1 MNSLGYTK
9 DNIHFGDTQI
19 KNGSLSVDGD
29 VFVGGDLEV
38 DGSITGFNI
47 SNEVVCLNRWYS
59 TNQTGVFAPALPPAT
74 ILKNNT
80 STLSNS
86 GEKTVGNNVIQG
98 DDLEDANSFAVMNL
112 KILNRVE
119 NNAGG
124 DNVNQFSIFLTT
136 GGVTSDISWEEMN
149 FGGFTL
155 PFPGAYQ
162 NIEKTITFTKSA
174 FNPNNIIVTVN
185 CFKPTNDR
193 SQNVP
198 TTTNTDKFFTSSN
211 FLKLGSQNGNI
222 IAPVSNSTTNNST
235 FILTGYTPGD
245 DITVDIRVVKTNNA
259 PNVIEANLEYGT
271 LNVYK
276 QQELP
281 SGGGGGGSG
290 NHLALTNLNA
300 IGGSGFADAGH
311 DLMFLSNASKP
322 INGNYFLPT
331 TDGGVAGGVLTTD
344 GAGTTSFQT
353 LTSGV
358 TRAWVNK
365 YSILTNPTFGAGI
378 GIPTNLDTTGSG
390 SKNYTDVNFPIG
402 SQLHIQACGSWNV
415 NTTNLCGGQF
425 VLAVGGGGFTI
436 TDVFE
441 LIAPVTTLNE
451 VDTGLGYWSVDINI
465 VRVGTTTV
473 RLGRVSVNS
482 RLTSTSTINVP
493 IVNSITNNPNGFTF
507 GVPAFPFDIDLQW
520 IDQSLGGQCF
530 PVAGTYNHNVINAN
544 DTLAVTTNPSLD
556 HNTLSNLTTGDPHS
570 QYTKL
575 SGRVGGQVLSGGLLP
590 IHNLVLKSHDIG
602 LPNVTVKDLNTQ
614 FNKNIDM
621 DDNEIIN
628 CNNIRT
634 NISPI
639 FTINK
644 NGSNAT
650 ELYGNSTIRR
660 IQVSNRV
667 YLLSGTDLDMG
678 TGDIIN
684 STNTNKIDMDDTN
697 DITLESG
704 SGNIKINSDL
714 NMNSNNTINQ
724 DNITF
729 IDNARLDNVNNGFSL
744 RNSRDG
750 PLDNIYIAPGENIFY
765 KNINL
770 QSGANMTF
778 PFANN
783 SIGSPITGNLNNL
796 YVNNINGL
804 TPVGGLYASTS
815 AGTLINNTTLQSLIP
830 LTSVGSLSVPPNGF
844 SVGDCFHL
852 VITGDCVFTN
862 NDTVQITLK
871 QNGNILAQTP
881 SFLLEDANS
890 GNNVFEIEADFNIR
904 SIGAVGSI
912 HTSFEFTYNKDTL
925 DSKDFRGT
933 RSNDT
938 QSINTTIASALDV
951 EFQFISKNA
960 SSSIQTQLFRLQK
973 VY

>member
-1 MNSLGYTK
+1 MLSNGRSK
-9 DNIHFGDTQI
+9 DNLHQEIDGNLI
-19 KNGSLSVDGD
+19 VDGD
-29 VFVGGDLEV
+29 AEIKGDLTV

-98 DDLEDANSFAVMNL
+98 DDLEDANSFAIMNL

-124 DNVNQFSIFLTT
+124 DNINQFSIFLTT

-155 PFPGAYQ
+155 GTPGAYQ

-174 FNPNNIIVTVN
+174 FNPANIICTVN
-185 CFKPTNDR
+185 CFKPSNDR

-198 TTTNTDKFFTSSN
+198 TSTNTDKFFTTSN
-211 FLKLGSQNGNI
+211 FLKIGSQNGNI
-222 IAPVSNSTTNNST
+222 ICPVSNSTTNNST
-235 FILTGYTPGD
+235 FILTGYNAGD
-245 DITVDIRVVKTNNA
+245 DITVDIRVVKTANA

-276 QQELP
+276 QQQLP

-290 NHLALTNLNA
+290 DHLTLTNLNA

-331 TDGGVAGGVLTTD
+331 TDGGIAGGVLTTD

-378 GIPTNLDTTGSG
+378 GIPSNLDSTGSG
-390 SKNYTDVNFPIG
+390 SKNYTDVNFPVG

-465 VRVGTTTV
+465 VRVGATTV

-507 GVPAFPFDIDLQW
+507 GVPSFPFDIDLQW
-520 IDQSLGGQCF
+520 IDQSVGGQCF

-570 QYTKL
+570 QYAKL
-575 SGRVGGQVLSGGLLP
+575 SGKPLGQVLAGGVLP
-590 IHNLVLKSHDIG
+590 IHTLVLKSHDIG
-602 LPNVTVKDLNTQ
+602 LPNVTVRDLNTE

-621 DDNEIIN
+621 SSNNIIN
-628 CNNIRT
+628 VSEVNNTSNLRLSSVGGLLDIDSNLIQFTSTAVPQGQIDAVGGWEIFNNLSMTNNNINNVNALQATQVNTDTIENSGSGFLTFTNLGSYTPSFTSTGLDMNDGELTSVNNIRT
-634 NISPI
+634 NVQPI
-639 FTINK
+639 LTINK

-650 ELYGNSTIRR
+650 EIYGNSTIRR
-660 IQVSNRV
+660 VQISNGV
-667 YLLSGTDLDMG
+667 YLLTGTDLFCGNNDIRQCGNLEVSTINGITPSSGLFMG
-678 TGDIIN
+678 TSDGVLITATTAETSLLPATFVGSLTVPANGFQISSYHLVLAGNFSSNNGDNLTIRLKSNGTTLGTVVVPLNN
-684 STNTNKIDMDDTN
+684 S
-697 DITLESG
+697 SG
-704 SGNIKINSDL
+704 SSFEVEVDFQIRAVGGAGVADILSNFDFTYNQSGGGGAFVGERSISQ
-714 NMNSNNTINQ
+714 NNT
-724 DNITF
+724 TF
-729 IDNARLDNVNNGFSL
+729 DTTISNTLAVTAQFS
-744 RNSRDG
+744 ST
-750 PLDNIYIAPGENIFY
+750 
-765 KNINL
+765 
-770 QSGANMTF
+770 SV
-778 PFANN
+778 NN
-783 SIGSPITGNLNNL
+783 SIQTRVSK
-796 YVNNINGL
+796 L
-804 TPVGGLYASTS
+804 T
-815 AGTLINNTTLQSLIP
+815 
-830 LTSVGSLSVPPNGF
+830 
-844 SVGDCFHL
+844 
-852 VITGDCVFTN
+852 
-862 NDTVQITLK
+862 
-871 QNGNILAQTP
+871 QT
-881 SFLLEDANS
+881 
-890 GNNVFEIEADFNIR
+890 
-904 SIGAVGSI
+904 
-912 HTSFEFTYNKDTL
+912 Y
-925 DSKDFRGT
+925 
-933 RSNDT
+933 
-938 QSINTTIASALDV
+938 
-951 EFQFISKNA
+951 
-960 SSSIQTQLFRLQK
+960 
-973 VY
+973 

>member
-1 MNSLGYTK
+1 MLSNGRSK
-9 DNIHFGDTQI
+9 DNLHQGTTKIASGDLEI
-19 KNGSLSVDGD
+19 DGNLIVDGD
-29 VFVGGDLEV
+29 AEIKGDLTV
-38 DGSITGFNI
+38 DGNIIGFNI

-80 STLSNS
+80 STFTNS

-98 DDLEDANSFAVMNL
+98 DDLEDANSFAIMNL

-124 DNVNQFSIFLTT
+124 DNINQFSIFLTT

-155 PFPGAYQ
+155 GTPGAYQ

-174 FNPNNIIVTVN
+174 FNPANIICTVN
-185 CFKPTNDR
+185 CFKPSNDR

-198 TTTNTDKFFTSSN
+198 TSTNTDKFFTTSN
-211 FLKLGSQNGNI
+211 FLKIGSQNGNI
-222 IAPVSNSTTNNST
+222 ICPVSNSTTNNST
-235 FILTGYTPGD
+235 FILTGYTAGD
-245 DITVDIRVVKTNNA
+245 DITVDIRVVKSANA

-276 QQELP
+276 QQQLP
-281 SGGGGGGSG
+281 SGGGGGSG
-290 NHLALTNLNA
+290 DHLTLTNLNA
-300 IGGSGFADAGH
+300 IGSSGFQDAGH

-378 GIPTNLDTTGSG
+378 GIPSNLDSTGSG

-441 LIAPVTTLNE
+441 LVAPVTTLNE

-473 RLGRVSVNS
+473 RLGRVTVNS
-482 RLTSTSTINVP
+482 RLTTTSTINVP

-602 LPNVTVKDLNTQ
+602 LPNVTVRDLNTE

-621 DDNEIIN
+621 SSNNIIN
-628 CNNIRT
+628 VSEVNNTSNLKLSSVGGSLDIDSNLIQFISTAVPQGQIDAVGGWEIFNNLSMNNNNINNVNALGATQVNTDTIENSGSGFLTFT
-634 NISPI
+634 NLGSYTPS
-639 FTINK
+639 FTPSGLDMNDGELFLTINK

-650 ELYGNSTIRR
+650 EIYGNSTIRR
-660 IQVSNRV
+660 VQISNGV
-667 YLLSGTDLDMG
+667 YLLTGTDLFCG
-678 TGDIIN
+678 N
-684 STNTNKIDMDDTN
+684 N
-697 DITLESG
+697 DIRQCGNLEVSTINNFTPVGGIFAGTADSLTLTASTVEQSILPTAFVGTLAVPANAFQVGDSFHLVLAGDFG
-704 SGNIKINSDL
+704 SQNGDTVNIRLYGGQTSAVLLADL
-714 NMNSNNTINQ
+714 AVPLVSSTGVSFEVEVDFQLRTIGGAGVADICSNFDFTYNGGAGGAFRGERGVFQNNT
-724 DNITF
+724 TF
-729 IDNARLDNVNNGFSL
+729 DTTVNNVLLITAQFS
-744 RNSRDG
+744 S
-750 PLDNIYIAPGENIFY
+750 
-765 KNINL
+765 
-770 QSGANMTF
+770 AN
-778 PFANN
+778 ANN
-783 SIGSPITGNLNNL
+783 SIK
-796 YVNNINGL
+796 
-804 TPVGGLYASTS
+804 
-815 AGTLINNTTLQSLIP
+815 TLVSK
-830 LTSVGSLSVPPNGF
+830 LS
-844 SVGDCFHL
+844 
-852 VITGDCVFTN
+852 
-862 NDTVQITLK
+862 K
-871 QNGNILAQTP
+871 
-881 SFLLEDANS
+881 
-890 GNNVFEIEADFNIR
+890 
-904 SIGAVGSI
+904 
-912 HTSFEFTYNKDTL
+912 TY
-925 DSKDFRGT
+925 
-933 RSNDT
+933 
-938 QSINTTIASALDV
+938 
-951 EFQFISKNA
+951 
-960 SSSIQTQLFRLQK
+960 
-973 VY
+973 